1 MKHDIH
7 IKTKNINNIFQLKQ
21 LLIYKHV
28 NINMNFAIA
37 FYIKAAIINKNKID
51 LIKRLINKKVKLIKI
66 IINIKR

>member
-1 MKHDIH
+1 
-7 IKTKNINNIFQLKQ
+7 
-21 LLIYKHV
+21 
-28 NINMNFAIA
+28 MNFAIA